1 MSRPRVDLL
10 AAPAGAD
17 RMVLLA
23 HGGQEHSFDDPHDW
37 RTALLRMWSLAAAAR
52 SAAPEAAV
60 GLVRYRYRGWNGEQ
74 AHAAADLRT
83 LLDAVPATVTQ
94 IALVGHSMGGRAV
107 LRVADD
113 ARVCGVLALAPWLP
127 ESDPLVE
134 LPDRV
139 VVLAHGEL
147 DRITSPALTARYA
160 GLLRA
165 AGHRVAQLAAVGET
179 HALLRRHGD
188 WDELVRQFVGRS
200 FGTGGDDLLGFVGD
214 DPGRAADPLPQWS
227 ASRGT
232 ARAVASIARARLRL
246 PVKQH
251 VLVGDQA

>member
-1 MSRPRVDLL
+1 MPRPTCAPCSTRYPRRSR
-10 AAPAGAD
+10 
-17 RMVLLA
+17 
-23 HGGQEHSFDDPHDW
+23 E
-37 RTALLRMWSLAAAAR
+37 
-52 SAAPEAAV
+52 
-60 GLVRYRYRGWNGEQ
+60 
-74 AHAAADLRT
+74 
-83 LLDAVPATVTQ
+83 

-165 AGHRVAQLAAVGET
+165 AGHQVAHLAAVGET

-214 DPGRAADPLPQWS
+214 DPGRAADPLPHWS